1 MALVRWG
8 ILGTAAI
15 AESLAEGIRLSSN
28 SRLSAIASRDAAKS
42 KAWAERFD
50 VPLAFGSYDELL
62 HSGEVDAVYIPLPNS
77 LHAEWTIRA
86 LEAGL
91 PVLCEKP
98 LTASAAEARE
108 VLRARDRT
116 GLPVAEAFMY
126 RYHPMYD
133 RVLERVR
140 GGAIGEVIGV
150 HGVFSF
156 MLDDPKSIVAS
167 SELAGG
173 ALLDVGCY
181 PVNLAR
187 LVAGCEPAR
196 ACAMMR
202 AGTVDNTL
210 IGLLEFPNG
219 LLAQIECSIECF
231 ERVRAEITGTKGS
244 IVLESPWNPGNR
256 RAEFILCREGATE
269 RIETPGA
276 NRFHLE
282 VEDFANAVLTGA
294 APRWPIEDAVANMAA
309 LDALI
314 AAARTGAAV
323 SVG

>member
-28 SRLSAIASRDAAKS
+28 SLLAAIASRDAAKA
-42 KAWAERFD
+42 KAWADRFD
-50 VPLAFGSYDELL
+50 VPHAFGSYDELL
-62 HSGEVDAVYIPLPNS
+62 RSGEVDAVYIPLPNS
-77 LHAEWTIRA
+77 LHAEWTIRS

-98 LTASAAEARE
+98 LTATAAEARE
-108 VLRARDRT
+108 VMRARDRT

-133 RVLERVR
+133 HVWACLHKGV
-140 GGAIGEVIGV
+140 IGETIGF

-156 MLDDPKSIVAS
+156 LLDDPSSIVAS

-173 ALLDVGCY
+173 ALRDVGCY

-187 LVAGCEPAR
+187 LVAGCEPVR
-196 ACAMMR
+196 AFAMMR
-202 AGTVDNTL
+202 GGTVDDTL
-210 IGLLEFPNG
+210 IGMLEFPNG
-219 LLAQIECSIECF
+219 LIAQIECSIECF
-231 ERVRAEITGTKGS
+231 ERTRAEITGTKGA
-244 IVLESPWNPGNR
+244 IVMESPWNPGNR
-256 RAEFILCREGATE
+256 RAEFILRREDGAE

-276 NRFHLE
+276 NRFQLE

-294 APRWPIEDAVANMAA
+294 APRWPLEDAVANMAA

-314 AAARTGAAV
+314 AAAKTGTAV
-323 SVG
+323 PVG

>member
-28 SRLSAIASRDAAKS
+28 SHLTAIASRDAAKA
-42 KAWAERFD
+42 KAWADRFD
-50 VPLAFGSYDELL
+50 VPHAFGSYDELL
-62 HSGEVDAVYIPLPNS
+62 RSGVVDAVYIPLPNS
-77 LHAEWTIRA
+77 LHAEWTIRS

-98 LTASAAEARE
+98 LTANAAEARE
-108 VLRARDRT
+108 ILRARDRT
-116 GLPVAEAFMY
+116 GLPVMEAFIPL
-126 RYHPMYD
+126 YHPMYA
-133 RVLERVR
+133 RVR
-140 GGAIGEVIGV
+140 ACLDEGAIGEVIGI

-156 MLDDPKSIVAS
+156 FLDDPSSIVAS
-167 SELAGG
+167 PDLAGG

-181 PVNLAR
+181 PVNLSR
-187 LVAGCEPAR
+187 LVAGCEPVR
-196 ACAMMR
+196 ASAMMR
-202 AGTVDNTL
+202 GGAVDNTL
-210 IGLLEFPNG
+210 IGMLEFPNG

-231 ERVRAEITGTKGS
+231 ERVRAEITGTRGA
-244 IVLESPWNPGNR
+244 IVMESPWNPGNR

-276 NRFHLE
+276 NRFQLE
-282 VEDFANAVLTGA
+282 VEDFANAVRTGT

-314 AAARTGAAV
+314 TAARTGTVVAV
-323 SVG
+323 G